1 MVRCEM
7 DIEYWQT
14 RVRITQISLE
24 VEKVLSPDYEMNK
37 DVLVKKSFLANPF
50 LDQTTYGL
58 ELGINN
64 DFSWT
69 FFFTEKNEEDA
80 LVKGFSFLSYLESQ
94 YIGLTG
100 KVNVIPITSE
110 QLSQRPILYELVIPR
125 IPKPFSIIT
134 KIIQLFKSDRIG
146 DLTFYIFWERDDS
159 ISMVPPYYDGLVKEY
174 YKLKILISFS
184 PFRVKDGSK
193 LIFNSIFKGF
203 QEFLT
208 FGIRD
213 LEGVRAH
220 VKKIPSIFWKNILR
234 GDVMIYNKDN
244 KKTGRFFSGSWN
256 TEIREWQRCAFVY
269 PALVDF
275 SFPET
280 CTIPK
285 ANVLKS
291 MNLEYRGVPKD
302 DKDSIWIGQII
313 SNGILENN
321 HATIPISHF
330 GKSVIIGGQMGT
342 GKTRLLTLISNEF
355 YKKAPHIGILYLNM
369 GKENQQHLY
378 KHDSVIKY
386 GSSDLQI
393 PYYVE
398 GEYIDKSIQE
408 TATYIAASLGLRE
421 PVDKILKNVM
431 KAFIKVNGSLPI
443 SLKTLFKGLRK
454 WYKKHPYD
462 NKFQTKILTAIENR
476 VLSLVSDSILNK
488 CTQLTPDSTIPQWFL
503 DWRNGKKVFLDLS
516 MCGPYVKLLLASSI
530 FQMIRALTPGYET
543 NGLQHLIVID
553 EAQAIL
559 EKAKS
564 EFANSDLYIAKIQ
577 LETIFNNL
585 LREFRSKGLGFII
598 VSVTPSD
605 LFVSTTKLP
614 SIKILFRMGE
624 ECIRRFTHMLDDHK
638 YLMLLKTRQALVLNG
653 NNADRF
659 SIQTITVKTRKI
671 KLPIIKA
678 NR

>member
-1 MVRCEM
+1 MRCEM
-7 DIEYWQT
+7 EEYWQT
-14 RVRITQISLE
+14 RVRITQIPLE
-24 VEKVLSPDYEMNK
+24 IEKELLVDFEQKK

-69 FFFTEKNEEDA
+69 FFFSEKNEEDA

-94 YIGLTG
+94 YLGLTG
-100 KVNVIPITSE
+100 IVNVIPITSKE
-110 QLSQRPILYELVIPR
+110 LSQRPILYELVIPHM
-125 IPKPFSIIT
+125 PKPFSIIN
-134 KIIQLFKSDRIG
+134 KIIQLFKSYRIG
-146 DLTFYIFWERDDS
+146 ALTFYIFWERDDS
-159 ISMVPPYYDGLVKEY
+159 ISIQPPYYDGLIREY
-174 YKLKILISFS
+174 YKLKILISYS
-184 PFRVKDGSK
+184 PFRVKDDSK
-193 LIFNSIFKGF
+193 FIFNQLFKGI

-213 LEGVRAH
+213 IKGIKAH
-220 VKKIPSIFWKNILR
+220 VKLIPDEFWMNILKS
-234 GDVMIYNKDN
+234 DVMIYNSDN
-244 KKTGRFFSGSWN
+244 KITGRYFSTYWESP
-256 TEIREWQRCAFVY
+256 EILEWQRCAFVY
-269 PALVDF
+269 PAMVDF

-291 MNLEYRGVPKD
+291 MNLEYRGVPKE
-302 DKDSIWIGQII
+302 DKNSIWIGRII
-313 SNGILENN
+313 SNGILEDNP
-321 HATIPISHF
+321 ATIPISHF

-342 GKTRLLTLISNEF
+342 GKTRLLTLISHEF

-369 GKENQQHLY
+369 GKPNQQHLY
-378 KHDSVIKY
+378 KHDSFIKY

-393 PYYVE
+393 PYFVE

-408 TATYIAASLGLRE
+408 TASYLAASLGLRE

-431 KAFIKVNGSLPI
+431 KAFIRVNGSLPI
-443 SLKTLFKGLRK
+443 SLRTLFKGLRK

-462 NKFQTKILTAIENR
+462 NKFQTRILTAIENR
-476 VLSLVSDSILNK
+476 VLSLVSDPVLNK

-503 DWRNGKKVFLDLS
+503 DWRSGKKVFLDLS
-516 MCGPYVKLLLASSI
+516 MCDAYVKLLLASSI

-559 EKAKS
+559 EKSK
-564 EFANSDLYIAKIQ
+564 ERFTNSDFYIAKEQ
-577 LETIFNNL
+577 LEMIFNNL

-638 YLMLLKTRQALVLNG
+638 YLMLLKARQALVLNG

-678 NR
+678 N

>member
-1 MVRCEM
+1 M

-14 RVRITQISLE
+14 RVRITQIPLE
-24 VEKVLSPDYEMNK
+24 IEKELLVDFEQKK

-58 ELGINN
+58 ELAINN

-69 FFFTEKNEEDA
+69 FFFSEKNEEDA

-100 KVNVIPITSE
+100 IVNVIPITSKE
-110 QLSQRPILYELVIPR
+110 LNQRPILYELVVPR
-125 IPKPFSIIT
+125 KPKTFSIIN
-134 KIIQLFKSDRIG
+134 KIIQLFKSYRIG
-146 DLTFYIFWERDDS
+146 NLTFYIFWERDDS
-159 ISMVPPYYDGLVKEY
+159 ISIQPPYYDGLIREY
-174 YKLKILISFS
+174 YKLKILISYS
-184 PFRVKDGSK
+184 PFRVNDSNKF
-193 LIFNSIFKGF
+193 IFNSFFKGI

-213 LEGVRAH
+213 IEGIKAH
-220 VKKIPSIFWKNILR
+220 FKLIPEEFWGNILKS
-234 GDVMIYNKDN
+234 DVMIYNWDN
-244 KKTGRFFSGSWN
+244 KITGRFFGMYWESP
-256 TEIREWQRCAFVY
+256 EILEWQRCTFVY
-269 PALVDF
+269 PAMVDF

-291 MNLEYRGVPKD
+291 MNLEYRGVPKE
-302 DKDSIWIGQII
+302 DKNSIWIGQII
-313 SNGILENN
+313 SNGILEDNP
-321 HATIPISHF
+321 ATIPISHF

-342 GKTRLLTLISNEF
+342 GKTRLLTLISHEF

-369 GKENQQHLY
+369 GKPNQQHLY
-378 KHDSVIKY
+378 KHDSYIKY

-393 PYYVE
+393 PYFVE
-398 GEYIDKSIQE
+398 GEFIDKSIQE
-408 TATYIAASLGLRE
+408 TASYLAASLGLRE

-431 KAFIKVNGSLPI
+431 KAFIRVNGSLPI
-443 SLKTLFKGLRK
+443 SLRTLFKGLRK

-462 NKFQTKILTAIENR
+462 NKFQTRILTAIENR
-476 VLSLVSDSILNK
+476 VLSLVSDPVLNK

-503 DWRNGKKVFLDLS
+503 DWRSGKKVFLDLS
-516 MCGPYVKLLLASSI
+516 MCDAYVKLLLASSI

-559 EKAKS
+559 EKSK
-564 EFANSDLYIAKIQ
+564 ERFTNSDFYIAKEQ
-577 LETIFNNL
+577 LEMIFNNL

-638 YLMLLKTRQALVLNG
+638 YLMLLKARQALVLNG

-659 SIQTITVKTRKI
+659 SIQTITVTVKTRKI
-671 KLPIIKA
+671 KLPVIKV
-678 NR
+678 N